1 MTLHR
6 CFLMWSPT
14 GMPVGWCFDFAQ
26 HRGEQAKR
34 VEPRNPEPLDDARDK
49 PCRRAGAC
57 VEWLKAN
64 AMFDRPVFLS

>member
-14 GMPVGWCFDFAQ
+14 GMPVAPF
-26 HRGEQAKR
+26 
-34 VEPRNPEPLDDARDK
+34 VPPVVRNPEQRPPAK
-49 PCRRAGAC
+49 ACPEPCRRAGAC
-57 VEWLKAN
+57 VEGLKAN